1 MVTSEVSAQIVLIN
15 LGMSQDVKHVLAAGI
30 ASVDSEAK
38 LLKSIEELHYSEWS
52 SIDHL
57 TKDIKDPILL
67 EKIRKIKLKKY
78 RDEEYNNDN
87 L

>member
-1 MVTSEVSAQIVLIN
+1 
-15 LGMSQDVKHVLAAGI
+15 MSQDVKHVLAVGI
-30 ASVDSEAK
+30 ANVDNEAK

-67 EKIRKIKLKKY
+67 EKIRKIEISKY
-78 RDEEYNNDN
+78 RDEEYNNNN

>member
-1 MVTSEVSAQIVLIN
+1 MAEE
-15 LGMSQDVKHVLAAGI
+15 DVKLN
-30 ASVDSEAK
+30 EAK

-67 EKIRKIKLKKY
+67 EKIRKIKISKY

>member
-1 MVTSEVSAQIVLIN
+1 MN
-15 LGMSQDVKHVLAAGI
+15 QDVKHVIAADI
-30 ASVDSEAK
+30 VSADSEAK

-67 EKIRKIKLKKY
+67 EKIRKIEISKY
-78 RDEEYNNDN
+78 RDEEYNNNN

>member
-1 MVTSEVSAQIVLIN
+1 MAIQAVNVQIVLIN
-15 LGMSQDVKHVLAAGI
+15 LDMNQDVKHALAAGI
-30 ASVDSEAK
+30 ASVGSEAK

-67 EKIRKIKLKKY
+67 EKIRKIEISKY
-78 RDEEYNNDN
+78 RDEEYYNNN

>member
-1 MVTSEVSAQIVLIN
+1 MN
-15 LGMSQDVKHVLAAGI
+15 LDVKHVLAADI
-30 ASVDSEAK
+30 VSADSEAK

-67 EKIRKIKLKKY
+67 EKIRKIEISKY
-78 RDEEYNNDN
+78 RDEEYYNNN

>member
-1 MVTSEVSAQIVLIN
+1 MN
-15 LGMSQDVKHVLAAGI
+15 LDVKHVLAADI
-30 ASVDSEAK
+30 ASADSEAK
-38 LLKSIEELHYSEWS
+38 LLKSIEELHSSEWS

-67 EKIRKIKLKKY
+67 EKIRKIEISKY
-78 RDEEYNNDN
+78 RDEEYNNNN

>member
-1 MVTSEVSAQIVLIN
+1 MN
-15 LGMSQDVKHVLAAGI
+15 RDVRHVLAADI
-30 ASVDSEAK
+30 ASADSEAK

-67 EKIRKIKLKKY
+67 EKIRKIEISKY
-78 RDEEYNNDN
+78 RDEEYNNNN

>member
-1 MVTSEVSAQIVLIN
+1 
-15 LGMSQDVKHVLAAGI
+15 MSQDVKHALAAGI
-30 ASVDSEAK
+30 ASVGSEAK
-38 LLKSIEELHYSEWS
+38 LLKSIEELHYSEWP

-67 EKIRKIKLKKY
+67 EKIRKIQIKKY
-78 RDEEYNNDN
+78 RDEEYYNNN

>member
-1 MVTSEVSAQIVLIN
+1 MKLN
-15 LGMSQDVKHVLAAGI
+15 
-30 ASVDSEAK
+30 EAK
-38 LLKSIEELHYSEWS
+38 LLKSIEELHSSEWS

-67 EKIRKIKLKKY
+67 EKIRKIEISKY
-78 RDEEYNNDN
+78 RDEEYNNNN

>member
-1 MVTSEVSAQIVLIN
+1 MN
-15 LGMSQDVKHVLAAGI
+15 LDVKHVLAADI
-30 ASVDSEAK
+30 VSADSEAK
-38 LLKSIEELHYSEWS
+38 FLKSIEELHYSEWS

-67 EKIRKIKLKKY
+67 EKIRKIEISKY
-78 RDEEYNNDN
+78 RDEEYNNNN

>member
-1 MVTSEVSAQIVLIN
+1 MN
-15 LGMSQDVKHVLAAGI
+15 LDVKHVLAADI
-30 ASVDSEAK
+30 VSADSEAK

-67 EKIRKIKLKKY
+67 EKIRKIEISKY
-78 RDEEYNNDN
+78 RDEEDNNNN

>member
-1 MVTSEVSAQIVLIN
+1 
-15 LGMSQDVKHVLAAGI
+15 MSQDVKHVPAAGI
-30 ASVDSEAK
+30 ANVDNEAK

-67 EKIRKIKLKKY
+67 EKIRKIQIKKY
-78 RDEEYNNDN
+78 RDEEYYNNN

>member
-1 MVTSEVSAQIVLIN
+1 MN
-15 LGMSQDVKHVLAAGI
+15 QDVKHVLSADI
-30 ASVDSEAK
+30 ASADSEAK

-78 RDEEYNNDN
+78 RYEEYNNDN

>member
-1 MVTSEVSAQIVLIN
+1 MAEE
-15 LGMSQDVKHVLAAGI
+15 DVKLN
-30 ASVDSEAK
+30 EAK

-57 TKDIKDPILL
+57 IKDIKDPILL
-67 EKIRKIKLKKY
+67 EKIRKIEISKY
-78 RDEEYNNDN
+78 RDEEYNNNN

>member
-1 MVTSEVSAQIVLIN
+1 MAEEN
-15 LGMSQDVKHVLAAGI
+15 VKLNKT
-30 ASVDSEAK
+30 K

-67 EKIRKIKLKKY
+67 EKIRKIKLNKY

>member
-1 MVTSEVSAQIVLIN
+1 MN
-15 LGMSQDVKHVLAAGI
+15 QDVKHVIAADI
-30 ASVDSEAK
+30 ASADSEAK
-38 LLKSIEELHYSEWS
+38 FLKSIEELHYSEWS

>member
-1 MVTSEVSAQIVLIN
+1 MVEE
-15 LGMSQDVKHVLAAGI
+15 DVKLN
-30 ASVDSEAK
+30 EAK

-67 EKIRKIKLKKY
+67 EKIRKIEISKY

>member
-1 MVTSEVSAQIVLIN
+1 
-15 LGMSQDVKHVLAAGI
+15 MSQDVKHVLAADI
-30 ASVDSEAK
+30 VSADSEAK
-38 LLKSIEELHYSEWS
+38 FLKSIEELHYSEWS

-67 EKIRKIKLKKY
+67 EKIRKIEISKY
-78 RDEEYNNDN
+78 RDEEYNNNN

>member
-1 MVTSEVSAQIVLIN
+1 MAEE
-15 LGMSQDVKHVLAAGI
+15 DVKLN
-30 ASVDSEAK
+30 EAK
-38 LLKSIEELHYSEWS
+38 LLKSIEELHFSEWS

-67 EKIRKIKLKKY
+67 EKIRKIEISKY
-78 RDEEYNNDN
+78 RDEEYNNNN

>member
-1 MVTSEVSAQIVLIN
+1 MAEE
-15 LGMSQDVKHVLAAGI
+15 DVKLNEV
-30 ASVDSEAK
+30 K

-67 EKIRKIKLKKY
+67 EKIRKIEISKY
-78 RDEEYNNDN
+78 RDEEYNNNN

>member
-1 MVTSEVSAQIVLIN
+1 MN
-15 LGMSQDVKHVLAAGI
+15 LDVKHVLAADI
-30 ASVDSEAK
+30 VSADSEAK
-38 LLKSIEELHYSEWS
+38 FLKSIEELHYSEWS

>member
-1 MVTSEVSAQIVLIN
+1 MEEE
-15 LGMSQDVKHVLAAGI
+15 DVKLN
-30 ASVDSEAK
+30 EAK

-67 EKIRKIKLKKY
+67 EKIRKIEISKY

>member
-1 MVTSEVSAQIVLIN
+1 MN
-15 LGMSQDVKHVLAAGI
+15 LDVKHVLAADI
-30 ASVDSEAK
+30 VSADSEAK

-67 EKIRKIKLKKY
+67 EKIRKIEISKY
-78 RDEEYNNDN
+78 RDEEYNNNN

>member
-1 MVTSEVSAQIVLIN
+1 MN
-15 LGMSQDVKHVLAAGI
+15 LDVKHVLAADI
-30 ASVDSEAK
+30 VSADSEAK
-38 LLKSIEELHYSEWS
+38 FLKSIEELHSGEWS

>member
-1 MVTSEVSAQIVLIN
+1 MN
-15 LGMSQDVKHVLAAGI
+15 LDVKHVLAAGI
-30 ASVDSEAK
+30 VSADSEAK
-38 LLKSIEELHYSEWS
+38 LLKSIEELHYSEWP

-67 EKIRKIKLKKY
+67 EKIRKIEISKY
-78 RDEEYNNDN
+78 RDEEYNNNN

>member
-1 MVTSEVSAQIVLIN
+1 MVEE
-15 LGMSQDVKHVLAAGI
+15 DVKLN
-30 ASVDSEAK
+30 EEK

-67 EKIRKIKLKKY
+67 EKIRKIEISKY
-78 RDEEYNNDN
+78 RDEEYNNNN

>member
-1 MVTSEVSAQIVLIN
+1 MVVEE
-15 LGMSQDVKHVLAAGI
+15 DVKLN
-30 ASVDSEAK
+30 EAK
-38 LLKSIEELHYSEWS
+38 LLKSIEELHSSEWS

>member
-1 MVTSEVSAQIVLIN
+1 MAIQAVSVQIVLIN
-15 LGMSQDVKHVLAAGI
+15 LDMNQDVKLALAAGI
-30 ASVDSEAK
+30 ASVGSEAK

-67 EKIRKIKLKKY
+67 EKIRKIKLNKY
-78 RDEEYNNDN
+78 RDEEYNNNN

>member
-1 MVTSEVSAQIVLIN
+1 MN
-15 LGMSQDVKHVLAAGI
+15 QDVKHVLAADI
-30 ASVDSEAK
+30 ASADSEAK
-38 LLKSIEELHYSEWS
+38 LLKSIEELHSSEWS

-67 EKIRKIKLKKY
+67 EKIRKIEISKY

>member
-1 MVTSEVSAQIVLIN
+1 MN
-15 LGMSQDVKHVLAAGI
+15 QDVKHVLAADI
-30 ASVDSEAK
+30 VSADSEAK

-67 EKIRKIKLKKY
+67 EKIRKIEISKY
-78 RDEEYNNDN
+78 RDEEYNNNN

>member
-1 MVTSEVSAQIVLIN
+1 MN
-15 LGMSQDVKHVLAAGI
+15 LDVKHVLAADI
-30 ASVDSEAK
+30 VSADSEAK

-67 EKIRKIKLKKY
+67 EKIRKIQIKKY
-78 RDEEYNNDN
+78 RDEEYYNNN

>member
-1 MVTSEVSAQIVLIN
+1 MVEE
-15 LGMSQDVKHVLAAGI
+15 DVKLN
-30 ASVDSEAK
+30 EAK
-38 LLKSIEELHYSEWS
+38 LLKSIEELHFSEWS

-67 EKIRKIKLKKY
+67 EKIRKIKLNKY

>member
-1 MVTSEVSAQIVLIN
+1 MPEVSAQIVLIDLDMN
-15 LGMSQDVKHVLAAGI
+15 QDVKHAPAADI
-30 ASVDSEAK
+30 ANVDSEAK

-67 EKIRKIKLKKY
+67 EKIRKIEISKY
-78 RDEEYNNDN
+78 RDEEYNNNN

>member
-1 MVTSEVSAQIVLIN
+1 MN
-15 LGMSQDVKHVLAAGI
+15 QDVKHALAAGI
-30 ASVDSEAK
+30 ASVGSEAK

-52 SIDHL
+52 SIGHL

-67 EKIRKIKLKKY
+67 EKIRKIEIKKY
-78 RDEEYNNDN
+78 RDEEYNNSN